1 MPTEYKTRDMYLAS
15 YLVMHGLALVKLERD
30 GKRFSFV
37 FSEVPR
43 LKELADEFYSRKA
56 QVEPMQ
62 YTMAMKQVKSQMYN
76 QVT

>member
-1 MPTEYKTRDMYLAS
+1 MYLAS
-15 YLVMHGLALVKLERD
+15 YLVMHGIPLVKLERD

-37 FSEVPR
+37 LGESPK
-43 LKELADEFYSRKA
+43 LKELEFYSRKA

-62 YTMAMKQVKSQMYN
+62 YVMAMKQVKSQMYN